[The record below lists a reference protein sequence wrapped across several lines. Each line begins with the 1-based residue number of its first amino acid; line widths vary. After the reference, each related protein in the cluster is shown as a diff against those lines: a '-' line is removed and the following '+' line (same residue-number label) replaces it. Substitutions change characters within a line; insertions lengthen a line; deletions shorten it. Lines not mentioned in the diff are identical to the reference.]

1 MRKLFYFFFR
11 FILGIYL
18 ILYGI
23 KGLSE
28 MNDTKTIALRH
39 LNLMLKYIKIYLI
52 PSILTDKVI
61 PNLMFLI
68 KILNLS
74 FIYGG
79 FLLCFGFKMGK
90 WIVAFA
96 LSLEYF
102 LLGSMRIHIDELDYC
117 SLLTYL
123 SLIGVILIIKN

>member
-52 PSILTDKVI
+52 PSILIDKVI

-79 FLLCFGFKMGK
+79 FLLSFGFKMGK
-90 WIVAFA
+90 WILAFG
-96 LSLEYF
+96 LSLECF
-102 LLGSMRIHIDELDYC
+102 LIGSVRIHIDELDFC
-117 SLLTYL
+117 SSLTYI
-123 SLIGVILIIKN
+123 SLIGSILLIKK

>member
-1 MRKLFYFFFR
+1 MKKLFYFFFR

-52 PSILTDKVI
+52 PSILIDKVI

-90 WIVAFA
+90 WILAFGF
-96 LSLEYF
+96 SLECF
-102 LLGSMRIHIDELDYC
+102 LIGSVRIHIDELDFC
-117 SLLTYL
+117 SSLTYI
-123 SLIGVILIIKN
+123 SLIGSILLIKK